1 MERFIDK
8 IVSPNE
14 TLLEEVREHWIE
26 MAAPAG
32 VLVVLVL
39 AALLLEITQL
49 LAGAWGFVIFVLL
62 VLVGVGYF
70 AYHYIRWSSKYL
82 LLTNRRVVVVS
93 GILSRK
99 TNEIPISRIT
109 DIRCDQ
115 GLFGRILNFGSLDIQ
130 SAGNDASEAMG
141 NISRPFD
148 IRNKIDALASSPV
161 SYDPPVGEV
170 KGRSDQA
177 VSTIERLSKLYR
189 DGFIDEVEFKRL
201 KAKVFED
208 QEGSS

>member
-8 IVSPNE
+8 IISQNE

-26 MAAPAG
+26 MAAPTAI
-32 VLVVLVL
+32 LLILVL
-39 AALLLEITQL
+39 LALVLEITQL

-62 VLVGVGYF
+62 VLAGAGHF
-70 AYHYIRWSSKYL
+70 AYRYIRWSSKYL
-82 LLTNRRVVVVS
+82 FLTNRRVVVVS

-109 DIRCDQ
+109 DIRCNQ
-115 GLFGRILNFGSLDIQ
+115 GIFGRILNFGSLDIQ

-141 NISRPFD
+141 NIPHPFD
-148 IRNKIDALASSPV
+148 IRNKVDALASSPS

-177 VSTIERLSKLYR
+177 VETIERLSRLYR
-189 DGFIDEVEFKRL
+189 DGFIDEAEFKRL

-208 QEGSS
+208 QEDS